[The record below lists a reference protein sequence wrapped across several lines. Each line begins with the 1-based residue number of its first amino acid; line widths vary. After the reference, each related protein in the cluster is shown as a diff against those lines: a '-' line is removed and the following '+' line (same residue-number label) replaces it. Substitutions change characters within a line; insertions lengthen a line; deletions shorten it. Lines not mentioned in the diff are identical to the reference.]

1 MILYIDPARKLLE
14 LVNDFAKLQD
24 AKLKH
29 RNPLPSYTLTMKN
42 QKEKK
47 EKNAFT
53 TATKI
58 IKYLGI
64 NLLEDTKD
72 LYLEN

>member
-29 RNPLPSYTLTMKN
+29 RNPLPSYTLTTKN

-64 NLLEDTKD
+64 NLFEDTKD

>member
-1 MILYIDPARKLLE
+1 MILYLDPARKLLE

-29 RNPLPSYTLTMKN
+29 RNPLPSYTLTTKN

-64 NLLEDTKD
+64 NLFEDTKD

>member
-24 AKLKH
+24 AKFKH
-29 RNPLPSYTLTMKN
+29 RNPLPSYTLTMRN

-47 EKNAFT
+47 GKKCLQHCNKNN
-53 TATKI
+53 KI
-58 IKYLGI
+58 PGNKPT
-64 NLLEDTKD
+64 EETKD
-72 LYLEN
+72 LSLEN

>member
-29 RNPLPSYTLTMKN
+29 RNPLPSYTLTTKN

-64 NLLEDTKD
+64 NLLEETKD

>member
-14 LVNDFAKLQD
+14 LVSDFAKLQD
-24 AKLKH
+24 TKLKH
-29 RNPLPSYTLTMKN
+29 RNSLPSYTLTTKN

-64 NLLEDTKD
+64 NLLEETKD